1 MDQLIRLL
9 DANPHGTALNP
20 PDSSGAGNASPEEHY
35 PSGEPQRA
43 ALESSVFALITGV
56 LMSGSLVAAVGTLIT
71 AITRV
76 LG

>member
-20 PDSSGAGNASPEEHY
+20 SDSSGAGNASPEEY
-35 PSGEPQRA
+35 CLPGEPQRA
-43 ALESSVFALITGV
+43 TLESSVFALITGV
-56 LMSGSLVAAVGTLIT
+56 LMSGSLVAAVGTLIK